1 MVFQILSWETALLL
15 EKEQEKQIMKNA
27 KVTLLMYLL
36 QSRDA

>member
-15 EKEQEKQIMKNA
+15 EKEQEKQIMKNS

>member
-1 MVFQILSWETALLL
+1 MVFQILSWETALML
-15 EKEQEKQIMKNA
+15 EKEQEKQIMKNS